1 MTAVSAANA
10 AAARAAAELIK
21 SQKLAE
27 QLRAELQI
35 TKDSLAA
42 AALQIKADATAGMRY
57 PSLVT
62 CYRLGDL
69 FRAAQ
74 YIAYYCT
81 LHLPIANA
89 AADLAAAAAAAAAK
103 RATTNPA
110 RSLQSIKLSTLP
122 PHGAADICGKPG
134 VSGTVYRIMYQGI
147 TCAFKKF
154 HPQMF
159 ETVRREIQSLQ
170 VKIIYFSI

>member
-1 MTAVSAANA
+1 MPIPCG
-10 AAARAAAELIK
+10 L
-21 SQKLAE
+21 
-27 QLRAELQI
+27 
-35 TKDSLAA
+35 
-42 AALQIKADATAGMRY
+42 
-57 PSLVT
+57 PSP
-62 CYRLGDL
+62 GDL

-74 YIAYYCT
+74 YIAYYYT

-89 AADLAAAAAAAAAK
+89 AADLAAAAAAAAAAK

-110 RSLQSIKLSTLP
+110 RSLQSIKLSALP
-122 PHGAADICGKPG
+122 PHGAADICGKSG

-154 HPQMF
+154 HPQMV

-170 VKIIYFSI
+170 VKIIYFSILSAFLTLVFFLVAASSEHCTHTGSSD